1 MVLIWENQQIQA
13 RVMQEQ
19 QEIFVHNILKQ
30 MTSEN
35 LPKNMFLEQ
44 VTPCYSPWYLS
55 VLNNNSFVY
64 MEL

>member
-1 MVLIWENQQIQA
+1 MMVLIWENQQIQA

-35 LPKNMFLEQ
+35 LPKKYVSRTGNALLQSLVFICIE
-44 VTPCYSPWYLS
+44 
-55 VLNNNSFVY
+55 
-64 MEL
+64 